1 MLVVV
6 VGRRLEI
13 KATALSPFYLA
24 SLPPA
29 IHPPF
34 EHSGLRMKDFTVHEI
49 PCWKQS
55 PLGQTQE
62 ITQKAAVAAV
72 VAMDISLMVSLPVNE
87 LIKLLINQCCGEE
100 KDDEETSSAAAL
112 PFIVDPAEEHI
123 FQ

>member
-1 MLVVV
+1 MDAGGG
-6 VGRRLEI
+6 GRSPGI
-13 KATALSPFYLA
+13 KAAALSPFYLVP
-24 SLPPA
+24 LPPA

-34 EHSGLRMKDFTVHEI
+34 DYSGLRMKDFTVHEI

-55 PLGQTQE
+55 PLGKTQE

-72 VAMDISLMVSLPVNE
+72 VAMDILLMVSFPVNE

-123 FQ
+123 SQ